1 MTTSVFFSHF
11 LVKAKNIFIFT
22 TDNMKEIIILFAAL
36 LPAIVLW
43 LYVWKK
49 DPQKEPTALLVKAV
63 LWGVAICIPV
73 ALIELGIDRILLGT
87 DAAPKTL
94 IDTTLGAFLSAAL
107 PEEAFKLLAL
117 WLVLRKNPYFDE
129 HYDGI
134 VYAVS
139 VGLGFAA
146 FENILYVFSE
156 DNWVGVAFTRAL
168 LAVPGHY
175 AFAVLMGYYYSL
187 HHFVDRSTKT
197 ALYIF
202 FLPFMAHGIYDAIAM
217 SGEVNPV
224 VGGISA
230 YLLIYFCIKMHKFAK
245 QKMLAQIE
253 RDESEKNF
261 G

>member
-1 MTTSVFFSHF
+1 
-11 LVKAKNIFIFT
+11 
-22 TDNMKEIIILFAAL
+22 MKEIIILFAAL

-49 DPQKEPTALLVKAV
+49 DPQKEPTALLVKGI
-63 LWGVAICIPV
+63 LWGVAICMPAAMV
-73 ALIELGIDRILLGT
+73 EMGIETFLFGPDGKP
-87 DAAPKTL
+87 ATL
-94 IDTTLGAFLSAAL
+94 IDTTAKAFFVAAL
-107 PEEAFKLLAL
+107 PEEAFKLLVL
-117 WLVLRKNPYFDE
+117 WLLLRKNPYFDE

-146 FENILYVFSE
+146 FENILYVFRE
-156 DNWVGVAFTRAL
+156 DNWVGVAVTRAL

-197 ALYIF
+197 ALCILF
-202 FLPFMAHGIYDAIAM
+202 VPVMAHGIYDAIAM
-217 SGEVNPV
+217 SGEVSPV
-224 VGGISA
+224 VGGISTF
-230 YLLIYFCIKMHKFAK
+230 LLVYFCIKMHKFAK

-253 RDESEKNF
+253 RDNRTKDK
-261 G
+261 